1 MIVEMKKITLL
12 LRSRHREDSLKKLR
26 QLGVLHIQ
34 HVKAPESEDI
44 QSNEKRIDNLRTIT
58 SMYANLEEI
67 ESLTLT
73 HHEIEGKI
81 DEIMEFRQEK
91 EALQRLLD
99 EKKETHRWFDR
110 WGNVSLTSVR
120 ALKDG
125 GVDVRFYMA
134 SKHEFKKL
142 QPNEFFHIANF
153 QQNMYYFAYFSRTG
167 EVLSD
172 LREDPMPLV
181 EITELNDEIRAIE
194 SKISSFDEKIMLNA
208 KYSSAINQ
216 FYDELNKRLTFS
228 RVKSGMG
235 EDGDIIYLQGYCPE
249 ELTESVKKEAERQ
262 GWGYVAEKPD
272 TLTEVPTLTHN
283 PRWIRII
290 NPLFNFMGTLPGY
303 DEMDVSSIFLA
314 FFSIFYAI
322 IIGDAG
328 YGLVFLIATFFVS
341 RKHKGGSRDFINLMY
356 LLSFTTI
363 VWGMLS
369 GTWFGSEEIAQLP
382 ILRMF
387 IIDSIYSFNEES
399 QGVMM
404 QLSFIIGCIHL
415 SLAHLLVA
423 IRKMNSWTAIAE
435 IGWIVIIWSVYFVA
449 NFLVLGKEIPEIT
462 IPLLSIG
469 VIMVLI
475 FANFQKNILKG
486 MLSSL
491 ANLPLSVVGAFS
503 DIVSY
508 IRLFAVG
515 LATVIVSSSF
525 NSMAIGSGIDSV
537 VSGIIAALI
546 LFIGHAL
553 NLTLGAMSVLV
564 HGVRL
569 NLLEFSGHV
578 GVQWTGRPYTPFK
591 E

>member
-1 MIVEMKKITLL
+1 
-12 LRSRHREDSLKKLR
+12 
-26 QLGVLHIQ
+26 
-34 HVKAPESEDI
+34 
-44 QSNEKRIDNLRTIT
+44 
-58 SMYANLEEI
+58 
-67 ESLTLT
+67 
-73 HHEIEGKI
+73 
-81 DEIMEFRQEK
+81 
-91 EALQRLLD
+91 
-99 EKKETHRWFDR
+99 
-110 WGNVSLTSVR
+110 
-120 ALKDG
+120 
-125 GVDVRFYMA
+125 
-134 SKHEFKKL
+134 
-142 QPNEFFHIANF
+142 
-153 QQNMYYFAYFSRTG
+153 
-167 EVLSD
+167 
-172 LREDPMPLV
+172 
-181 EITELNDEIRAIE
+181 
-194 SKISSFDEKIMLNA
+194 
-208 KYSSAINQ
+208 
-216 FYDELNKRLTFS
+216 
-228 RVKSGMG
+228 
-235 EDGDIIYLQGYCPE
+235 
-249 ELTESVKKEAERQ
+249 
-262 GWGYVAEKPD
+262 
-272 TLTEVPTLTHN
+272 
-283 PRWIRII
+283 
-290 NPLFNFMGTLPGY
+290 
-303 DEMDVSSIFLA
+303 
-314 FFSIFYAI
+314 
-322 IIGDAG
+322 
-328 YGLVFLIATFFVS
+328 
-341 RKHKGGSRDFINLMY
+341 MY